1 MNSKGKR
8 ISSVLLAL
16 VLAISMLPITVFAA
30 GPGTH
35 RNGLDPALG
44 SRVCCGESTNS

>member
-1 MNSKGKR
+1 MNSKRRR

-30 GPGTH
+30 GPGDT
-35 RNGLDPALG
+35 PEW
-44 SRVCCGESTNS
+44 SESSN